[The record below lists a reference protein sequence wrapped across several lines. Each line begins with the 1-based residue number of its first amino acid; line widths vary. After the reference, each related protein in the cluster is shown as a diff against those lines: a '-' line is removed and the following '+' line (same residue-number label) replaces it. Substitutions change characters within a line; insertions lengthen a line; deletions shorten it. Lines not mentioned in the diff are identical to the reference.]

1 MRKVVDFANILAS
14 VLLGLYMVA
23 LAVFRSGRLIAIPEW
38 LTSSGI
44 IVFCF
49 LVGLFLVAANV
60 KVLSAEW
67 KAGGLRRNLRIT
79 TDSGQNQLSVAALE
93 LLILRDLKAQPDIV
107 DPIVTLQPRDEG
119 KPMLCTLEL
128 KLKRQNDVIKRID
141 TIKHQIRDIFD
152 RLIPGGL
159 TVEVNAEV
167 KGFVEDQPK
176 QRESLSG
183 GAEFNGPVYS
193 DGDKAEI

>member
-1 MRKVVDFANILAS
+1 MRKAVDFANILAA

-23 LAVFRSGRLIAIPEW
+23 LAVFRSGRLVALPEW

-49 LVGLFLVAANV
+49 LAGVFLVASNV

-79 TDSGQNQLSVAALE
+79 TDSGQNELSVAALE

-128 KLKRQNDVIKRID
+128 KLRRQNDVIKRID
-141 TIKHQIRDIFD
+141 AVKHQIRDIFD

-167 KGFVEDQPK
+167 KSFVEDQPR
-176 QRESLSG
+176 QRENLPG
-183 GAEFNGPVYS
+183 GSEFNGPVYS